1 MPSAICHLLQGAA
14 IKALVKSSGAQVN
27 LSPVGGGG
35 ADSSGSSRAG
45 APGERRRG
53 RPQQPPPPPP
63 QQDQIA
69 SVSGGAE
76 AVAQA
81 VEHIQAVRACAGR
94 LAGRAHG
101 PWGHIII

>member
-1 MPSAICHLLQGAA
+1 MLQGAA

-35 ADSSGSSRAG
+35 ADSSRAG

-53 RPQQPPPPPP
+53 RPPPPPPP

>member
-1 MPSAICHLLQGAA
+1 MPSYCTHSDLI
-14 IKALVKSSGAQVN
+14 IDRGAQVN

-35 ADSSGSSRAG
+35 AGSSGSSMAG
-45 APGERRRG
+45 APGGRRR
-53 RPQQPPPPPP
+53 RQPQPEQ

-81 VEHIQAVRACAGR
+81 VEYIQAVREECARGGW
-94 LAGRAHG
+94 LSVLTMGTHH
-101 PWGHIII
+101 HI